1 MPSTPTT
8 FLSDGTRHEVTR
20 AQIQQAAAVLPP
32 AHSEQFSK
40 NQAWFAL
47 VGGGLHYVVA
57 LIEKAT
63 GLRPSSAETARLA
76 LADLGF
82 PVLALAYGTLL
93 TDGHP
98 AHRE

>member
-1 MPSTPTT
+1 MPTTAT
-8 FLSDGTRHEVTR
+8 FLSDGTRREVTL
-20 AQIQQAAAVLPP
+20 AQVQQAAAELVP
-32 AHSEQFSK
+32 AHSCTFSK

-57 LIEKAT
+57 LLKKAT
-63 GLRPSSAETARLA
+63 GYQPSTAETARLA
-76 LADLGF
+76 LHDLGF
-82 PVLALAYGTLL
+82 PVLALAYGSLL